1 MTTHRGKTTTMPAV
15 QKIGIV
21 GSGAGGLT
29 LAALLVDAGLDV
41 EVLEKAGGPSTLGSG
56 ITLQGNA
63 LRIFRNLGI
72 WPQVQEKGYPFD
84 TLGLR
89 APDPEATVIAVLD
102 DVRVGGEDLPATLG
116 MPRAELAAILR
127 RRAEE
132 AGATI
137 RYGVTVTGLKQDSDS
152 VTVSTVAGEDL
163 AYDLLVGA
171 DGLNSSVRTAIGI
184 TDRPRRTGMGIWRA
198 FVPRPAEVTRTDLYY
213 GGPAYIAG
221 YCPTGPDTMYAY
233 LVEDAQERHGAD
245 GPAVMGELATG
256 YGGPW
261 RQIRQSLDESANVN
275 YTHFTTHLV
284 EGPWHRGRVV
294 LLGDAA
300 HSCPPTIAQGAAM
313 AVEDAAVLAE
323 ELTRAD
329 RFDDVVLTHY
339 WQRRLPRART
349 VVEASVQL
357 GQWMLEGKQDADV
370 PGLMHLVADTIK
382 APV

>member
-1 MTTHRGKTTTMPAV
+1 MSAV
-15 QKIGIV
+15 QKVGIV
-21 GSGAGGLT
+21 GSGIGGLT
-29 LAALLVDAGLDV
+29 LAALLADAGLDV
-41 EVLEKAGGPSTLGSG
+41 EILEKAEGPSTLGSG

-63 LRIFRNLGI
+63 LRVLRGLGI
-72 WPQVQEKGYPFD
+72 WPQLQEKGYPFN

-89 APDPEATVIAVLD
+89 APDPDATVIAVLD

-116 MPRAELAAILR
+116 MPRAELAAVVR
-127 RRAEE
+127 GRAEE
-132 AGATI
+132 VGALI
-137 RYGVTVTGLKQDSDS
+137 RYGT
-152 VTVSTVAGEDL
+152 TVSGLEQTEDAVVVSTAAGEDL
-163 AYDLLVGA
+163 TYDLLVGA
-171 DGLNSSVRTAIGI
+171 DGLNSAVRTAIGI
-184 TDRPRRTGMGIWRA
+184 EERPRRTGMGIWRA

-213 GGPAYIAG
+213 GGRAYIAG

-245 GPAVMGELATG
+245 GPAVMGELAEG

-300 HSCPPTIAQGAAM
+300 HSCPPTIAQGAAL
-313 AVEDAAVLAE
+313 AVEDAAVLADE
-323 ELTRAD
+323 IVRAETFDDTVLTRY
-329 RFDDVVLTHY
+329 RE
-339 WQRRLPRART
+339 RRLPRART

-357 GQWMLEGKQDADV
+357 GQWMLDGKRDGDV
-370 PGLMHLVADTIK
+370 PGLMHLVANTVK
-382 APV
+382 VPV